1 MASRTRQKEEARQRR
16 IAAEQARLERA
27 RRERRLRILGGT
39 LLGAVAIAAVLVA
52 VSIGGGSAKPAPK
65 PNSPQARS
73 IASTVGSL
81 LAGIPQ
87 SGNRLGSPTAPVTV
101 TEFGDLECPI
111 CQTFALGAE
120 NSLIAH
126 EVRAGKV
133 KLVYRSLCTATCN
146 GPGQSVFTTQQA
158 AAVAA
163 GKQNL
168 EWYYILLS
176 YHLQGQENS
185 GYVTPAYLN
194 GLARLV
200 PGLNYSQWQS
210 DSGSSALAGQVT
222 QDQQFAASNGWTS
235 TPTLYASGPKGQ
247 TQAVQAALPYSDLQK
262 EIQAVS

>member
-16 IAAEQARLERA
+16 IAAEQVRVERS

-39 LLGAVAIAAVLVA
+39 LLGAVAIVAVLIA
-52 VSIGGGSAKPAPK
+52 VSTGGGGSKPAPK
-65 PNSPQARS
+65 PNSAQGKT
-73 IASTVGSL
+73 IASTVNSL
-81 LAGIPQ
+81 LGGIPQ
-87 SGNRLGSPTAPVTV
+87 AGNRIGSPTAPVTV

-126 EVRAGKV
+126 EVRTGKV

-146 GPGQSVFTTQQA
+146 GAGQTTFTTQQT

-168 EWYYILLS
+168 EWYYILLF
-176 YHLQGQENS
+176 YHLQGQENT
-185 GYVTPAYLN
+185 GYVTPTYLN

-200 PGLNYSQWQS
+200 PGLNYSTWQS
-210 DSGSSALAGQVT
+210 DSGSSSLASQVT

-235 TPTLYASGPKGQ
+235 TPTLYATGPKGQ
-247 TQAVQAALPYSDLQK
+247 TQAVQASLTYSELQK
-262 EIQAVS
+262 AIQTVS